1 LEPEVVNGQKVFL
14 GKYSKIPSEYSPS
27 SWDKREA
34 ILITQGVQIDDQ
46 ILLNAGEIFMAPYFI
61 LDITYDRSSFG
72 NRLSQIFKFRKTRTD
87 SGEELYDIISQLRK
101 SIRAKNN
108 AYLALEKTNAELREA
123 KGKLDE
129 YARELEQKVEERTTE
144 LRKAQQ
150 DLLQLN
156 QGLEAKVKSQVIEL
170 EKYNQLRRYL
180 SPKLTEEIL
189 SSSDAFG
196 AEPKRKMM
204 TVVFTDIRDF
214 SSLADSL
221 EPEELFQLLDRY
233 LTEMIKIV
241 YHHDGTLNKILGDG
255 LLVFFGDPVPAEDH
269 ADRAVRMA
277 IDMQMKVADLK
288 DEWRQYGHELGVG
301 VGINTAFMSIGNI
314 GSDMHRNYTVI
325 GNQVNV
331 AARLESIAKTDQILI
346 SQRTYS
352 KLKDSVKVEKMGEI
366 SVKGIHNPVNT
377 YNVIW

>member
-1 LEPEVVNGQKVFL
+1 
-14 GKYSKIPSEYSPS
+14 
-27 SWDKREA
+27 
-34 ILITQGVQIDDQ
+34 
-46 ILLNAGEIFMAPYFI
+46 MAPYFI